1 MIFEKLLQGQPE
13 GIFGIG
19 YNDPSTVGII
29 CTIILLVLVVCGVRV
44 VIAASIAG
52 MIGLVELIGIGPAL
66 GNIGAIPY
74 SKSVTFVLGLLPI
87 FILIG
92 FLAYQAGITRQLFE
106 AAKAWVGFVPG
117 GLAVATVFATAG
129 FAAVSGA
136 STATAAV
143 FSRIAIPEMLKEGY
157 DKKLAAGVVAA
168 GGTLALSLIHI

>member
-92 FLAYQAGITRQLFE
+92 FLAILDIKKSHTKFHHQHY
-106 AAKAWVGFVPG
+106 
-117 GLAVATVFATAG
+117 
-129 FAAVSGA
+129 
-136 STATAAV
+136 
-143 FSRIAIPEMLKEGY
+143 FSLLDDLTLLLLELKE
-157 DKKLAAGVVAA
+157 
-168 GGTLALSLIHI
+168 

>member
-29 CTIILLVLVVCGVRV
+29 CTVILLILVICGVRV

-106 AAKAWVGFVPG
+106 AAKAWVGS
-117 GLAVATVFATAG
+117 A
-129 FAAVSGA
+129 
-136 STATAAV
+136 
-143 FSRIAIPEMLKEGY
+143 
-157 DKKLAAGVVAA
+157 
-168 GGTLALSLIHI
+168 

>member
-29 CTIILLVLVVCGVRV
+29 CTVILLILVFCGVRV

-52 MIGLVELIGIGPAL
+52 IIGLVELIGVGPAL

-87 FILIG
+87 FMKKKMYSTLELDLI
-92 FLAYQAGITRQLFE
+92 
-106 AAKAWVGFVPG
+106 
-117 GLAVATVFATAG
+117 
-129 FAAVSGA
+129 
-136 STATAAV
+136 
-143 FSRIAIPEMLKEGY
+143 
-157 DKKLAAGVVAA
+157 KKF
-168 GGTLALSLIHI
+168 

>member
-44 VIAASIAG
+44 VIAASIAR

-66 GNIGAIPY
+66 RNIGAIPY

-92 FLAYQAGITRQLFE
+92 FLAYQA
-106 AAKAWVGFVPG
+106 V
-117 GLAVATVFATAG
+117 
-129 FAAVSGA
+129 
-136 STATAAV
+136 
-143 FSRIAIPEMLKEGY
+143 Y
-157 DKKLAAGVVAA
+157 
-168 GGTLALSLIHI
+168 